1 MKFYIVDDEPAILY
15 VLQNIIE
22 QNFDDEVVGIND
34 SSPVALRELTVKNVD
49 IVLIDLL
56 MPNLSG
62 IDLVQQVKK
71 LNPHIRFIM
80 ISKVQDSDMR
90 AAAYQAGI
98 EFFINKPINIIEV
111 QSVINKVKQN
121 IQMSSQLASISQMV
135 NNFNQAPQR
144 PHSSDHQ
151 QVNATL
157 NYLGMSSEKGTAD
170 ILQFAS
176 LMLGQGKNYRELDV
190 TSIGISDH
198 QRKVIEQRI
207 RRAIKVGLSNTANRL
222 IDNPYDEQLSNLASL
237 LFGYDNVRAQMLYQ
251 QGKKKNGGR
260 ITIPKFMDGLIAKQ
274 N

>member
-22 QNFDDEVVGIND
+22 QKYDDEIVGIND
-34 SSPVALRELTVKNVD
+34 SSLAALRELAVKKVD

-56 MPNLSG
+56 MPTLSG
-62 IDLVQQVKK
+62 IDLVRQVKK
-71 LNPHIRFIM
+71 LNPGVRFIM

-121 IQMSSQLASISQMV
+121 IRMSTQLASISKML
-135 NNFNQAPQR
+135 NNFNETP
-144 PHSSDHQ
+144 PSLNTSGHQ
-151 QVNATL
+151 QVNTTL

-170 ILQFAS
+170 ILQFTS
-176 LMLGQGKNYRELDV
+176 LMLSQEKNYRELDLA
-190 TSIGISDH
+190 TIGISDH
-198 QRKVIEQRI
+198 QRKVMEQRI

-222 IDNPYDEQLSNLASL
+222 IDNPYDEQLSTLASL

-251 QGKKKNGGR
+251 QGKKKTGGR
-260 ITIPKFMDGLIAKQ
+260 ITIPKFIDGLIAKQ
-274 N
+274 S

>member
-22 QNFDDEVVGIND
+22 QKYDDEIVGIND
-34 SSPVALRELTVKNVD
+34 SSLAALRELAVKKVD

-56 MPNLSG
+56 MPTLSG
-62 IDLVQQVKK
+62 IDLVRQVKK
-71 LNPHIRFIM
+71 LNPGVRFIM

-121 IQMSSQLASISQMV
+121 IRMSTQLASISKML
-135 NNFNQAPQR
+135 NNFNETP
-144 PHSSDHQ
+144 PSPNTSGHQ
-151 QVNATL
+151 QVNTTL

-170 ILQFAS
+170 ILQFTS
-176 LMLGQGKNYRELDV
+176 LMLSQEKNYRELDLA
-190 TSIGISDH
+190 TIGISDH
-198 QRKVIEQRI
+198 QRKVMEQRI

-222 IDNPYDEQLSNLASL
+222 IDNPYDEQLSTLASL

-251 QGKKKNGGR
+251 QGKKKTGGR
-260 ITIPKFMDGLIAKQ
+260 ITIPKFIDGLIAKQ
-274 N
+274 S